1 MGKGKKEMK
10 IYFTLILMLGFVS
23 ALIFAPKAHSM
34 TAAEIEPGVIELN
47 TTTVNGFSITEY
59 AEKKVRG
66 KTWVYFCVKAERSTK
81 SAKCFY
87 GLKEEFKEVKIGLTL
102 NGLQYSLKNRIVN
115 TKGHIPVQKSGY
127 FYRALIVRPQT

>member
-1 MGKGKKEMK
+1 MTR
-10 IYFTLILMLGFVS
+10 ICFTLALMVGFMC
-23 ALIFAPKAHSM
+23 ALTFGPKAHSM
-34 TAAEIEPGVIELN
+34 MAAEIEPGIIELN
-47 TTTVNGFSITEY
+47 TTSINGFAITDY
-59 AEKKVRG
+59 AEKKIKG

-87 GLKEEFKEVKIGLTL
+87 GLKDEFKDVKIGLSL

-127 FYRALIVRPQT
+127 FYRALIVRPQS